1 MNLVY
6 LPNFTFVN
14 RFSVFFSEEF
24 HFWEFSTKRPFKKKL
39 MLPYYFNLFF
49 VDNVD
54 NFVDNLIFGLFSRF
68 SDVDNF

>member
-1 MNLVY
+1 
-6 LPNFTFVN
+6 
-14 RFSVFFSEEF
+14 
-24 HFWEFSTKRPFKKKL
+24 
-39 MLPYYFNLFF
+39 MLPFYLNLFF